1 MTMLRTLEEIRE
13 AGARAV
19 ANFPPLT
26 EQQLDMCAALIHP
39 TIAAPGAPGV
49 RTHAPKA
56 APLPLAA

>member
-1 MTMLRTLEEIRE
+1 MLHTLDDMRA

-26 EQQLDMCAALIHP
+26 EQQLDTCAALIHP
-39 TIAAPGAPGV
+39 TIPAHGV
-49 RTHAPKA
+49 ATVRVHTPKA

>member
-1 MTMLRTLEEIRE
+1 MLHTLDEIRA

-26 EQQLDMCAALIHP
+26 EQQLDTCAALIHP
-39 TIAAPGAPGV
+39 TIPAPGAAKV
-49 RTHAPKA
+49 RVHTPKA